1 MNTRKVLIIFVHA
14 FVGWALCTASML
26 IGMATMSIDSALI
39 VHAIGA
45 PIFFTGVSLVYFN
58 KFNYT
63 SPLRTALIFVSFVII
78 VDFFLIA
85 LIINRSLEMFASP
98 LGTWIPFALIFTSTY
113 VTGLLTLRSSEQQ
126 GVTVAGHGSK

>member
-1 MNTRKVLIIFVHA
+1 MNTREVLIILAHA
-14 FVGWALCTASML
+14 FVGWALCAATMM
-26 IGMATMSIDSALI
+26 IGMATLSIDSALI

-45 PIFFTGVSLVYFN
+45 PIFFAGVSLVYFN

-63 SPLRTALIFVSFVII
+63 SPLQTALIFVSFVII

-98 LGTWIPFALIFTSTY
+98 LGTWIPFALIFTSTL
-113 VTGLLTLRSSEQQ
+113 VTGWLINRRSEQNAVQ
-126 GVTVAGHGSK
+126 PL